1 MGIFKSKKNILL
13 FFLILCEMVEN
24 SDGIQP
30 WGIAVAVICSI
41 ATVAVIVVVSV
52 YYVKRRREQ
61 ERLLEEL
68 SYINFGTVSSATK
81 TFLRDFQRTRAS
93 LTGNYSKPAL
103 TPHRSIQTSFSSES
117 SRSSQPES
125 PTLERKITVKTV
137 SFQT

>member
-61 ERLLEEL
+61 ERLLEEP

-103 TPHRSIQTSFSSES
+103 IPQSIQTSFSSES